1 MKESKVKEISYDRS
15 RIKAGIVHIGV
26 GNFHRAHQEY
36 YTHLLLSDADQQGW
50 GVCGIGLRPTDKPL
64 HEALKEQDC
73 KYSLTI
79 CDRDGSR
86 QVLWIGSL
94 LDFVLGMDN
103 PELAID
109 KIADPL
115 TKIVTLTI
123 TEGGYNLDPESGEFR
138 VDDELIKNDLKDPK
152 SPKTA
157 FGFVAE
163 ALRKRMKNGVGGLTI
178 LSCDNLQHNG
188 TTAEKAF
195 RSFFKLQDKELSRWA
210 EKNVSFPNSMVDRIT
225 PSVSQED
232 IARLNKE
239 NGLEDLAPVY
249 CEDFTQWVVEDDFVA
264 GRPSWERVGVKLTK
278 DVAPYENMKLSLLN
292 ASHTM
297 LSYPAFLMGYRKVD
311 QAIKDPEVAK
321 YIQDFMD
328 IDVTPYVPT
337 PEGENLDEYKKTLM
351 ERFSNSS
358 VGDQLARICYD
369 GISKIP
375 VYIVPNLI
383 KMIKDGHNIDR
394 LAFFVAVYRYYLK
407 YQKDDEGN
415 KFEINEPWL
424 SDVDKKKIASSNA
437 EDFLDITPLNSA
449 KLKGAD
455 TFILSYMSSVKSLE
469 EKGVRETLIKIA

>member
-1 MKESKVKEISYDRS
+1 MKESNVKEISYDRS
-15 RIKAGIVHIGV
+15 KVKVGIVHIGV

-50 GVCGIGLRPTDKPL
+50 GVCGIGLRPSDKPL
-64 HEALKEQDC
+64 QEALKKQDC

-79 CDRDGSR
+79 CGRDGSR
-86 QVLWIGSL
+86 QMLWIGSL

-123 TEGGYNLDPESGEFR
+123 TEGGYNIDPKSGEFR
-138 VDDELIKNDLKDPK
+138 IDDELIKNDLKSPE
-152 SPKTA
+152 SPKTV

-163 ALRKRMKNGVGGLTI
+163 ALRKRIKNGAGGLTI

-188 TTAEKAF
+188 TIAEKAF
-195 RSFFKLQDKELSRWA
+195 RSFFKLQDKELSKWA

-249 CEDFTQWVVEDDFVA
+249 CEDFTQWVIEDNFVA

-278 DVAPYENMKLSLLN
+278 DVDPYENMKLSLLN

-337 PEGENLDEYKKTLM
+337 PEGENIEDYKKTLM

-394 LAFFVAVYRYYLK
+394 LAFFVAIYRYYLK
-407 YQKDDEGN
+407 YQKDEDGN

-424 SDVDKKKIASSNA
+424 SQADKKKIASSNA
-437 EDFLDITPLNSA
+437 EDFLDITPLKSA
-449 KLKGAD
+449 NLQESD
-455 TFILSYMSSVKSLE
+455 TFTSSYMLAVSSLE
-469 EKGVRETLIKIA
+469 EEGIRNTLVKIA

>member
-1 MKESKVKEISYDRS
+1 MADKILTVGIPAY
-15 RIKAGIVHIGV
+15 KAENH
-26 GNFHRAHQEY
+26 
-36 YTHLLLSDADQQGW
+36 
-50 GVCGIGLRPTDKPL
+50 
-64 HEALKEQDC
+64 
-73 KYSLTI
+73 I
-79 CDRDGSR
+79 CDALSSIQIQTIKDNVS
-86 QVLWIGSL
+86 IIIAS
-94 LDFVLGMDN
+94 DN
-103 PELAID
+103 PSDNYKFVEKRYPD
-109 KIADPL
+109 
-115 TKIVTLTI
+115 
-123 TEGGYNLDPESGEFR
+123 LD
-138 VDDELIKNDLKDPK
+138 I
-152 SPKTA
+152 
-157 FGFVAE
+157 
-163 ALRKRMKNGVGGLTI
+163 TI

>member
-1 MKESKVKEISYDRS
+1 MKESNVKEISYDRS
-15 RIKAGIVHIGV
+15 KVKVGIVHIGV

-50 GVCGIGLRPTDKPL
+50 GVCGIGLRPSDKPL
-64 HEALKEQDC
+64 QEALKKQDC

-79 CDRDGSR
+79 CGRDGSR
-86 QVLWIGSL
+86 QMLWIGSL

-123 TEGGYNLDPESGEFR
+123 TEGGYNIDPKSGEFR
-138 VDDELIKNDLKDPK
+138 IDDELIKNDLKSPE
-152 SPKTA
+152 SPKTV

-163 ALRKRMKNGVGGLTI
+163 ALRKRIKNGAGGLTI

-188 TTAEKAF
+188 TIAEKAF
-195 RSFFKLQDKELSRWA
+195 RSFFKLQDKELSKWA

-249 CEDFTQWVVEDDFVA
+249 CEDFTQWVIEDNFVA

-278 DVAPYENMKLSLLN
+278 DVDPYENMKLSLLN

-337 PEGENLDEYKKTLM
+337 PEGENIEDYKKTLM

-394 LAFFVAVYRYYLK
+394 LAFFVAIYRYYLK
-407 YQKDDEGN
+407 YQKDEDGN

-424 SDVDKKKIASSNA
+424 SQADKKKIASSNA
-437 EDFLDITPLNSA
+437 EDFLDMTPLKSA
-449 KLKGAD
+449 NLQESD
-455 TFILSYMSSVKSLE
+455 TFTSSYMLAVSSLE
-469 EKGVRETLIKIA
+469 EEGIRNTLVKIA